1 MDEDRAMS
9 EQFVTEREKRIPVF
23 GQYDVVVVGGGIA
36 GVSAALAAARNGSKV
51 LLTEKMFALGGL
63 ATLGLI
69 VVYLPICDGTGRQV
83 CHGIAEELLRLSIQY
98 GWEDRY
104 PRAWLE
110 KGCEPER
117 RKQRFEVQYNGQV
130 FAILMEQLLRKEGVD
145 LLYGTTVCSADCEED
160 RIKGVFIE
168 NKSGRQYVAGNS
180 FVDASGDADLCALVG
195 EQTDLHAEGNPLAAW
210 YYETIDGEYK
220 LRVFGVSD
228 LVRPGEEAPAIS
240 QKRYLGLDG
249 RELSEMVCDSH
260 DKTLEDYLKKG
271 GVSKKHALSTLA
283 SIPMIRMTRRL
294 HGVYELAEQD
304 AFRRFSDS
312 VGMIP
317 DWRKRGPV
325 YEVPF
330 SSLHG
335 AKCKNLAAAGRCVSA
350 KGDMWDIM
358 RVIPPCAVTG
368 EAAGLA
374 ASISSDFDHIDI
386 DLLQQKLRN
395 GHVKLHIDELEPKGE
410 TAERE
415 AIERQ
420 DNER

>member
-1 MDEDRAMS
+1 MN
-9 EQFVTEREKRIPVF
+9 EQFVTESEKKVPVF
-23 GQYDVVVVGGGIA
+23 GNYDVIVVGGGIA
-36 GVSAALAAARNGSKV
+36 GVSAALAAARNGSRV

-69 VVYLPICDGTGRQV
+69 VVYLPICDGMGTQV
-83 CHGIAEELLRLSIQY
+83 CYGIAEELLHLSIRH

-110 KGCEPER
+110 EGYEEER
-117 RKQRFEVQYNGQV
+117 KRQRFEVQYNGQV

-145 LLYGTTVCSADCEED
+145 ILYGTAVCGADYEEG

-168 NKSGRQYVAGNS
+168 NKSGRRYVTGKS
-180 FVDASGDADLCALVG
+180 FVDASGDADLCALVD
-195 EQTDLHAEGNPLAAW
+195 ERISLHTEGNPLAAW

-240 QKRYLGLDG
+240 RKRYLGLDG
-249 RELSEMVCDSH
+249 KELSEMVCDSH
-260 DKTLEDYLKKG
+260 DKTLADYLRKG
-271 GVSKKHALSTLA
+271 GVSKQHALSTLA
-283 SIPMIRMTRRL
+283 TIPMIRMTRGLR
-294 HGVYELAEQD
+294 GVYELSEED
-304 AFRRFSDS
+304 VFRSFSDS
-312 VGMIP
+312 VGLIC

-330 SSLHG
+330 SALHG
-335 AKCKNLAAAGRCVSA
+335 SKCKNLVAAGRCVSA

-374 ASISSDFDHIDI
+374 ASISSDFDHMDM

-395 GHVKLHIDELEPKGE
+395 NRVRLHRNEL
-410 TAERE
+410 
-415 AIERQ
+415 
-420 DNER
+420 